1 MKTAPSSP
9 AKKLN
14 QHECSFLFLL
24 LWLNGSCTGGRRLR
38 DRAVKRPTLLNL
50 AAKSLSS
57 RLPCPFPC
65 VYLKYSLCKPSGIP
79 QNAFLCQKD
88 TFLPFVFWHALKYE
102 YESRPQEGLMGL
114 VDGFIEN
121 NYHSNAP
128 ATTENREVS
137 IHQYSSVF
145 ISILHE
151 LLLMLLVF

>member
-1 MKTAPSSP
+1 
-9 AKKLN
+9 
-14 QHECSFLFLL
+14 
-24 LWLNGSCTGGRRLR
+24 
-38 DRAVKRPTLLNL
+38 
-50 AAKSLSS
+50 
-57 RLPCPFPC
+57 
-65 VYLKYSLCKPSGIP
+65 
-79 QNAFLCQKD
+79 
-88 TFLPFVFWHALKYE
+88 
-102 YESRPQEGLMGL
+102 MGL